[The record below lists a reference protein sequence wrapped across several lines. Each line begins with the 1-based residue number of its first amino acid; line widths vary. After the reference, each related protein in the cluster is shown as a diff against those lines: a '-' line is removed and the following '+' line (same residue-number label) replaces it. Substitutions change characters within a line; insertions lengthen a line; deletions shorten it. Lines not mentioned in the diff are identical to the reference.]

1 MNEKLVKYLKIQ
13 IATGKLTKE
22 AVIEKYPD
30 MTQHLETQD

>member
-22 AVIEKYPD
+22 QVLEKYPNFED
-30 MTQHLETQD
+30 GE

>member
-22 AVIEKYPD
+22 QVLEKYPSFED
-30 MTQHLETQD
+30 GE